1 MATPDEVMNAMRNA
15 DKVGDSNAVR
25 QLGVVLRQMQSA
37 GRMAKMKQDN
47 PAEYDAESPEFKAK
61 YDPTA
66 GMSTTQKVLAGVGKA
81 FTDVGRGAGQLLGIN
96 SQKEI
101 DDAKALDA
109 PLMNTGA
116 GQVGNVAGS
125 VAAALPS
132 MFIPGGQ
139 GLAGAAAIGG
149 VTGLLQ
155 PTATGES
162 RLQNTVLGGVVGGA
176 APVVAR
182 LGVAAYKGGKALTEP
197 LSEAGRQ
204 AIAGRTMQRFGVQ
217 EADLAGLTSAP
228 TATGARQTL
237 ADQIK
242 RPEGAAAAAR
252 LQDGLRAA
260 DPELAAQFAA
270 REMDNNAART
280 AVLKDMS
287 GESGQREFFDAA
299 RSTAAKELYDKAFTA
314 KMDTGLMSPAQ
325 RGEMAKLLKMPAIRD
340 AMRGAQ
346 ESAANQGANLAN
358 RPQGSIE
365 GLHQMKLAL
374 DDQIASLSNGSASQV
389 NKAMSIGM
397 ARDRLMTF
405 IEKVSPDYGEARA
418 TYAAMSKPLNQM
430 DVAAELL
437 KKGTS
442 PTTDLAG
449 NARLMP
455 DALARA
461 ARDEGKLIK
470 SATGRDLAGGKL
482 SDLLDPTQLAQ
493 MKAVLSETD
502 RAAAVARAGNGP
514 GSATAQRMATN
525 NVLSQFLT
533 PLGVSRDLVES
544 FAISPVAKVPN
555 MLMNFTEPKVQAT
568 LMDLLQNPAKAQ
580 AAMLAAR
587 TTPQKLSPEVRAA
600 LPYLAQALKVSAP
613 TLALSGQR

>member
-1 MATPDEVMNAMRNA
+1 
-15 DKVGDSNAVR
+15 
-25 QLGVVLRQMQSA
+25 
-37 GRMAKMKQDN
+37 
-47 PAEYDAESPEFKAK
+47 
-61 YDPTA
+61 
-66 GMSTTQKVLAGVGKA
+66 
-81 FTDVGRGAGQLLGIN
+81 
-96 SQKEI
+96 
-101 DDAKALDA
+101 
-109 PLMNTGA
+109 
-116 GQVGNVAGS
+116 
-125 VAAALPS
+125 
-132 MFIPGGQ
+132 
-139 GLAGAAAIGG
+139 
-149 VTGLLQ
+149 
-155 PTATGES
+155 
-162 RLQNTVLGGVVGGA
+162 
-176 APVVAR
+176 
-182 LGVAAYKGGKALTEP
+182 
-197 LSEAGRQ
+197 
-204 AIAGRTMQRFGVQ
+204 
-217 EADLAGLTSAP
+217 
-228 TATGARQTL
+228 
-237 ADQIK
+237 
-242 RPEGAAAAAR
+242 
-252 LQDGLRAA
+252 
-260 DPELAAQFAA
+260 
-270 REMDNNAART
+270 MDNNAART

-358 RPQGSIE
+358 RPQGSVE